1 MDFTQSKEKIKY
13 LIEINNYE
21 KKGFFPQINYNIN
34 SDLNDIKLQY
44 EILKHASDIKIK
56 ETLIR
61 EINEFKK
68 FVKDYPISYDKIDI
82 NTNLEIIERI
92 HKTFKSSYASAD
104 INKKVENLISNVFLA
119 DKLIEKKYNISFIG
133 GLLTEFNNTIN
144 KNEKNV

>member
-44 EILKHASDIKIK
+44 EILKHASDMKIK
-56 ETLIR
+56 ETLIT

-82 NTNLEIIERI
+82 NTNLEIIWTVI
-92 HKTFKSSYASAD
+92 PLLLVIA
-104 INKKVENLISNVFLA
+104 IKV
-119 DKLIEKKYNISFIG
+119 
-133 GLLTEFNNTIN
+133 
-144 KNEKNV
+144 